1 MIVVVSLCLGIL
13 ALAAVLALLR
23 VVRPGTSLADRIIA
37 LDLIL
42 LIIVMG
48 IAVATAAAASFGV
61 YTAIQT
67 MPIRQVEI
75 GTVPVVVAVE
85 RIEPLPR
92 QAVPARCAHRSAP
105 ASVPLPGFPVS
116 DPPWR

>member
-13 ALAAVLALLR
+13 MLAAVVALLR

-48 IAVATAAAASFGV
+48 IAVSAVGTGSSV
-61 YTAIQT
+61 YFD
-67 MPIRQVEI
+67 VL
-75 GTVPVVVAVE
+75 VVVSLLGFVGTITVARFIE
-85 RIEPLPR
+85 RRGL
-92 QAVPARCAHRSAP
+92 
-105 ASVPLPGFPVS
+105 
-116 DPPWR
+116 